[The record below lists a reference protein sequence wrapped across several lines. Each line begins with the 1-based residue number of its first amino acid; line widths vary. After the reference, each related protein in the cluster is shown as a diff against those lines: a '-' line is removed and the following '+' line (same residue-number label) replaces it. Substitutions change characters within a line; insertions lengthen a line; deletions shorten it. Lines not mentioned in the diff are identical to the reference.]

1 MGRIGCVVSA
11 MVMSGTPALA
21 QTAMMN
27 LPEKDAV
34 VFRDAG
40 SSANMTLPFA
50 EANGGRRLTETLPG
64 ASQGDRQVFDAVESV
79 RNLGNGE
86 AEDGVRVYATSRK
99 TMVSW
104 NLGGGVD
111 DASVSR
117 MELSPGQSSVGV
129 AYRTGQTTV
138 ALGYVSREY
147 SQRIGAQSVSQSESF
162 AGLTL
167 KLQLGEK

>member
-1 MGRIGCVVSA
+1 MGRIGCVLSA
-11 MVMSGTPALA
+11 VVMSGTPALA
-21 QTAMMN
+21 QTVVMTA
-27 LPEKDAV
+27 PSKDAV

-40 SSANMTLPFA
+40 ASNMSMPFA
-50 EANGGRRLTETLPG
+50 EANDGRRLADTLPG
-64 ASQGDRQVFDAVESV
+64 AWQGDRQVLNAVESV
-79 RNLGNGE
+79 RNLGAGE
-86 AEDGVRVYATSRK
+86 AQDGVMIYATSRK

-147 SQRIGAQSVSQSESF
+147 SQRVGAQSVSQSESF
-162 AGLTL
+162 AGVTL

>member
-1 MGRIGCVVSA
+1 MGRIGFVVSA
-11 MVMSGTPALA
+11 IVLSGTPALA
-21 QTAMMN
+21 QTALMN
-27 LPEKDAV
+27 LPAKDAV
-34 VFRDAG
+34 VFRDTNG
-40 SSANMTLPFA
+40 SANMTMPFTD
-50 EANGGRRLTETLPG
+50 ANSGRRLSESLPG
-64 ASQGDRQVFDAVESV
+64 AWQSDRQVFNAVESV
-79 RNLGNGE
+79 RNLGDGE
-86 AEDGVRVYATSRK
+86 AADGVMVYATSRK

-129 AYRTGQTTV
+129 AYRTGQTTA

-147 SQRIGAQSVSQSESF
+147 SQRIGAQSVSQTESF
-162 AGLTL
+162 AGVTL

>member
-1 MGRIGCVVSA
+1 MGRIGVVVSA
-11 MVMSGTPALA
+11 MVMSGTPVLA

-27 LPEKDAV
+27 LPDKDAV

-40 SSANMTLPFA
+40 SSANMPLPFA

-86 AEDGVRVYATSRK
+86 AEDGVMVYATSRK

-104 NLGGGVD
+104 NRV
-111 DASVSR
+111 
-117 MELSPGQSSVGV
+117 
-129 AYRTGQTTV
+129 
-138 ALGYVSREY
+138 
-147 SQRIGAQSVSQSESF
+147 
-162 AGLTL
+162 
-167 KLQLGEK
+167 